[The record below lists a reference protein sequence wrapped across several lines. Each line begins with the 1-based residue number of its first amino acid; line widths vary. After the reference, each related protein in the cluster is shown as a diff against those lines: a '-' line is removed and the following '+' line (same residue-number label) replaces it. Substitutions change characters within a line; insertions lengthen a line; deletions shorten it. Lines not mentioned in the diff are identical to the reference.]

1 MSVLLGAPKQR
12 VDVWAVDTLKAWSG
26 LDYLLAWERSMASC
40 CDAGFR
46 DAYDVKDFCGECVD
60 MEMDGK
66 APPTPQAWFAAKGGY
81 GANASSSSAADAYP
95 CGEALAAIRK
105 VVSLVA
111 GAVGVPPS
119 VFLGATPGEARAAFD
134 AHVAAK
140 AREEVEAQAA
150 AVAAAVERER
160 GEAAALAAAVVEEK
174 ERVRR
179 REMDRTA
186 LDAQAAKRVV
196 LAAALAAPALQQQQS
211 QGGMGVAL
219 YTISPNIAAAT
230 AAAAAAAA
238 ASSLSG
244 GGEAGKKKG
253 GVEGVGSFLAPPST
267 TSSSSSSSTTSTTTF
282 VNQSTSSWVIKSTP
296 PIMPFPYLSNS
307 IILLAFLGLVAATWC
322 MGGRLYDLPMGTA

>member
-1 MSVLLGAPKQR
+1 MS
-12 VDVWAVDTLKAWSG
+12 
-26 LDYLLAWERSMASC
+26 SC

-46 DAYDVKDFCGECVD
+46 DAYDVKDFCEECVEA
-60 MEMDGK
+60 EMDGK
-66 APPTPQAWFAAKGGY
+66 VPPTPQAWFAAKGGA
-81 GANASSSSAADAYP
+81 GAGGDSSDTYP

-119 VFLGATPGEARAAFD
+119 VFFGAKPGTAKATFD
-134 AHVAAK
+134 AHIAAK
-140 AREEVEAQAA
+140 ARGEVEAQALA
-150 AVAAAVERER
+150 ASAAKEKERS
-160 GEAAALAAAVVEEK
+160 EAAALAVALMEEK

-196 LAAALAAPALQQQQS
+196 LAASLAVPSLQQQQP
-211 QGGMGVAL
+211 GAAAL

-253 GVEGVGSFLAPPST
+253 VEGGFIAPPHTTST
-267 TSSSSSSSTTSTTTF
+267 STSSSSASTTF
-282 VNQSTSSWVIKSTP
+282 VNQSNSSWVIKSTP

-307 IILLAFLGLVAATWC
+307 IVLLAFLGVIAATWC